1 MTESQNQANELSKEN
16 IENIFG
22 LAPMQRGM
30 LVQYAKNPDTTAYV
44 EQFDFQLAG
53 PVDKARFEQAL
64 NLVVQKYAVLR
75 TIFSYRK
82 TDEPR
87 QIILKQRAVS
97 LETVD
102 FSSANS
108 SGADSSG
115 TSSSNGSSNT
125 SSNVSAG
132 AHSHA
137 DIEQAIDA
145 WKAQEKAKGFDLSQ
159 DLLLRTALLTQ
170 SDHQHRLVVTFHHI
184 ILDGWCL
191 GLVFGD
197 LFAFYEALAD
207 TPAET
212 LANNPNIALQETH
225 QYASFIQWLGQ
236 QNDALGNAYWK
247 QTLADYEAAVGIPW
261 FDCTTTDTPDEA
273 DTQTHI
279 FTLDAA
285 LTAGIDAIAK
295 QQQITFNSVFQA
307 AWGVLLQKYNNTHD
321 AVFGAVVSGRPAG
334 LAGVADMVGLFINT
348 QPLRVKARAEDA
360 FVSVAKSVHQQL
372 MNASQ
377 YEFMALHD
385 VQKQTPLG
393 NDLINHVVAFENYP
407 VAERMKDIASS
418 DDPNVLSVTDVQV
431 YEQTNYDFNLIVN
444 PGVASESGTVTKIN
458 FTYNAARFDKSQM
471 QQLQRG
477 LETLLNAIANAPES
491 LISQLS
497 ICSESEKSTVLTQFN
512 NTQVDYPA
520 SHTVP
525 ELFEQTVAQF
535 GDRIA
540 LTGDKQKYTYNEL
553 RQHVINMAFRLSMQ
567 GVKPGD
573 KVSILL
579 PRCPDVIIAI
589 LAVQYAGA
597 TWLPLDIKAPAE
609 RLAFIIENAESQ
621 FMISHGDYAS
631 AIPGAM
637 GRLLVESMADA
648 SDSPDAG
655 FPKALT
661 PQSPAYIMYTSGS
674 TGQPKGC
681 AITQQNIVRL
691 VKNTNFATFDENQV
705 ILSTG
710 APVFDATTFEYWGA
724 LLNGGKLCMYDDS
737 LILDASRLK
746 MLFAMEQVSTLW
758 LTAALFNQ
766 LVDTD
771 ISLFANIK
779 QLLVGGDVVSLV
791 HTRKVLEANPNIH
804 LVNGYGPTENTT
816 FSATYPITEP
826 SEFRFPIGKPINNST
841 CYVLDEQLNLLPP
854 GAFGELC
861 VGGDGVAQGYLKRPD
876 LNEQVFLENPF
887 EPGKRLYRTGDI
899 VRWLPDGNIDLQ
911 GRKDFQHKIR
921 GFRIELGEIEW
932 SINRIEGVTESIVM
946 VKDDPSAGKQ
956 LHAWFVSES
965 PTIDEKKV
973 RQKLL
978 QQLPSYMV
986 PGHMMRLDK
995 FPLNTSGKVD
1005 RNELRNMQALKLSND
1020 TVVAPRNDVERSI
1033 ADVCQQV
1040 LGLDQISVFD
1050 NFFEIGADSLNLI
1063 TINNR
1068 LKKALNKDIPVT
1080 VMFEHTSVA
1089 RLAQYLNPD
1098 EAAQKQQQEEEAAS
1112 MSNARKNLMKS
1123 RKLQRVMED

>member
-1 MTESQNQANELSKEN
+1 MTVSQNQANELSKEN

-30 LVQYAKNPDTTAYV
+30 LVQYAKAQETTAYI
-44 EQFDFQLAG
+44 EQFDFQLTG
-53 PVDKARFEQAL
+53 PVDQSRFEQAL

-87 QIILKQRAVS
+87 QIILKKRALT

-102 FSSANS
+102 FSNQ
-108 SGADSSG
+108 DD
-115 TSSSNGSSNT
+115 N
-125 SSNVSAG
+125 
-132 AHSHA
+132 
-137 DIEQAIDA
+137 EPAIQA

-159 DLLLRTALLTQ
+159 DLLLRTALLVQ
-170 SDHQHRLVVTFHHI
+170 NSDAGNEQHRLVVTFHHI

-197 LFAFYEALAD
+197 LFSFYDALATQSPEALAND
-207 TPAET
+207 ATVQ
-212 LANNPNIALQETH
+212 LQEPH
-225 QYASFIQWLGQ
+225 QYANFIQWLGEQDTQKGNDYWQ
-236 QNDALGNAYWK
+236 QVLE
-247 QTLADYEAAVGIPW
+247 DYEAEVGVPW
-261 FDCTTTDTPDEA
+261 FDCAMSDTPDSA
-273 DTQTHI
+273 ITTTHL
-279 FTLDAA
+279 FELNTE
-285 LTAGIDAIAK
+285 LTAQIDAIAK
-295 QQQITFNSVFQA
+295 QHHITFNSVFQA
-307 AWGVLLQKYNNTHD
+307 AWGVLLQKYNNTQD

-348 QPLRVKARAEDA
+348 QPLRVKTEADTRFSDL
-360 FVSVAKSVHQQL
+360 AKTVHQQL
-372 MNASQ
+372 MQSSQ
-377 YEFMALHD
+377 FEYMALHD
-385 VQKQTPLG
+385 VQKQTALG
-393 NDLINHVVAFENYP
+393 NDLLNHVVAFENYP
-407 VAERMKDIASS
+407 IADRMKDIGKDETQA
-418 DDPNVLSVTDVQV
+418 NALRITDVQV

-444 PGVASESGTVTKIN
+444 PGVASASGTVTKVN
-458 FTYNAARFDKSQM
+458 FTYNAARFSESQM

-477 LETLLNAIANAPES
+477 LETLLSAIVAAPQSPVS
-491 LISQLS
+491 LLS
-497 ICSESEKSTVLTQFN
+497 ICSDTEKSTVLNQFN

-520 SHTVP
+520 EKTVP
-525 ELFEQTVAQF
+525 ELFELAVAQF

-540 LTGDKQKYTYNEL
+540 LTGGGDIQASADAAQANTKETYTYREL
-553 RQHVINMAFRLSMQ
+553 RQQAINVAYRLSAQ
-567 GVKPGD
+567 GVKSGD
-573 KVSILL
+573 TVAILL

-589 LAVQYAGA
+589 LGIQYAGA
-597 TWLPLDIKAPAE
+597 TWLPLDIKAPKE
-609 RLAFIIENAESQ
+609 RIEFILDNADCQLA
-621 FMISHGDYAS
+621 ISHQDYV
-631 AIPGAM
+631 GALPATT
-637 GRLLVESMADA
+637 GRILVESLASAEDA
-648 SDSPDAG
+648 PDMG

-661 PQSPAYIMYTSGS
+661 PHSPAYIMYTSGS

-691 VKNTNFATFDENQV
+691 VKNTNFATFDEHQV

-746 MLFAMEQVSTLW
+746 ALFDAESVSTIW

-771 ISLFANIK
+771 ITLFNGIK

-791 HTRKVLEANPNIH
+791 HTRKVLEAHPGIH
-804 LVNGYGPTENTT
+804 IVNGYGPTENTT
-816 FSATYPITEP
+816 FSATYPITAP
-826 SEFRFPIGKPINNST
+826 SEYRFPIGKPINNST
-841 CYVLDEQLNLLPP
+841 CYVLDDNLNLLPP

-861 VGGDGVAQGYLKRPD
+861 VGGDGVAQGYLKRPE
-876 LNEQVFLENPF
+876 LNEKAFVSNPF
-887 EPGKRLYRTGDI
+887 EDGKRLYRTGDI

-946 VKDDPSAGKQ
+946 VKEDTNAGKQ

-995 FPLNTSGKVD
+995 FPLNTNGKVD
-1005 RNELRNMQALKLSND
+1005 RNQLREMQAIKLSND
-1020 TVVAPRNDVERSI
+1020 TLVAPRNEAERAI
-1033 ADVCQQV
+1033 AEVCQQV

-1050 NFFEIGADSLNLI
+1050 NFFEVGADSLNLI

-1068 LKKALNKDIPVT
+1068 LKKALNQDIPVT

-1098 EAAQKQQQEEEAAS
+1098 EAAEKKQQEEEAAS

-1123 RKLQRVMED
+1123 RKLQRAMED